1 MGKTV
6 RISGEGRDCSR
17 RLAAVILWLFILMGF
32 SPLVKSQQEG
42 ADSPLDHT
50 PVTAFK
56 RGEALEIK
64 ARVAGQADWMRFY
77 YRTQDLVDFQVRP
90 METSSGTDYVYSFDT
105 SALSGLEFDY
115 FIQASVN
122 GQTLALPPGAPE
134 STFRA
139 ADESG
144 TLLPPVPTGALEEEQ
159 MVRKYKMPIDLNASV
174 KAPLHQSSSDQE
186 SSIASADGNFR
197 VAWNFN
203 KNRLGIG
210 LDSNFIYAGEP
221 PEGSNPV
228 DLANMMLSLT
238 HGEHTLRVGDVNI
251 QESDFTVSGLGRR
264 GVEYAYY
271 DQKASIHL
279 FDVSAQQP
287 QGFSGFGVPK
297 PGLSLYGA
305 ALGSRFWKDQLS
317 FKVVYVA
324 GKDDPSLGSNVGVMW
339 GGMARQGRVLAFL
352 PEIIL
357 FSNKVTVGGEYA
369 ESRYDGNL
377 EDEQDALRGTAWRL
391 SGSAVLGKF
400 NLSANFRRIS
410 PQFNPIGFSYFTN
423 DRKIYDAN
431 LGLNLGRINL
441 SGSYLEARDNV
452 DDKPNLT
459 TTKNRNANLNLIWT
473 PSNPFSFNFTLK
485 YDSQDSS
492 ITEGEVFCPQDSQGL
507 QLSGAL
513 NWILG
518 RTGNI
523 TLSLTNARLSSAS
536 NPLLDN
542 RNLTANLSGSFRIG
556 NWLNLM
562 PTLGYSGGNMPAHDE
577 RQRMFNSFLLA
588 EAWFIPQIFSISFN
602 GSYSQTESGSMDI
615 SRLLNLEWN
624 LNLNVQKWV
633 PWIQVSSLVLSL
645 RGSYN
650 RSEMQGYV
658 RDYTAWFGQLDL
670 SF

>member
-1 MGKTV
+1 MREKV
-6 RISGEGRDCSR
+6 RISREGRDYSR
-17 RLAAVILWLFILMGF
+17 RLAAIIFWICILLGF
-32 SPLVKSQQEG
+32 SPLLGSQQEG
-42 ADSPLDHT
+42 ADTAIDHT

-56 RGEALEIK
+56 RGESLEIK
-64 ARVAGQADWMRFY
+64 AIVAGQADWMRFY
-77 YRTQDLVDFQVRP
+77 YRTPDLEDFQVRP
-90 METSSGTDYVYSFDT
+90 METSSGMDYVCNFDT
-105 SALSGLEFDY
+105 SVLSGLEFDY
-115 FIQASVN
+115 FIQVSIN
-122 GQTLALPPGAPE
+122 GQTLALPQGAPE

-139 ADESG
+139 VDESG
-144 TLLPPVPTGALEEEQ
+144 AFLPPVPTGPLEDEQ

-174 KAPLHQSSSDQE
+174 RIPIQQSSSDPE
-186 SSIASADGNFR
+186 SSIATADGNFR

-203 KNRLGIG
+203 KNRFGLG

-221 PEGSNPV
+221 PEGSNPF
-228 DLANMMLSLT
+228 DLSNMMLSVT
-238 HGEHTLRVGDVNI
+238 HGEHTLRVGDINI

-264 GVEYAYY
+264 GVEYAFYGR
-271 DQKASIHL
+271 KASIHL

-305 ALGSRFWKDQLS
+305 ALGSRFWKDRLS

-352 PEIIL
+352 PIISL
-357 FSNKVTVGGEYA
+357 FSNKVTLGGEYA

-377 EDEQDALRGTAWRL
+377 EDDQDALRGTAWRL
-391 SGSAVLGKF
+391 SGSALLGSF

-410 PQFNPIGFSYFTN
+410 PQFNPIGFSYFAN

-431 LGLNLGRINL
+431 LGLNLGRVNL

-473 PSNPFSFNFTLK
+473 LSNPFSFNFNLK

-492 ITEGEVFCPQDSQGL
+492 IIEGEVFSPQDSQGL

-536 NPLLDN
+536 NPQLDN
-542 RNLTANLSGSFRIG
+542 RNLTANLSGAFRIG
-556 NWLNLM
+556 NWLTLM
-562 PTLGYSGGNMPAHDE
+562 PTLGYSGINMPAQDE
-577 RQRMFNSFLLA
+577 RQKMLNSFLLA
-588 EAWFIPQIFSISFN
+588 EVWFIPQIVSVSFN
-602 GSYSQTESGSMDI
+602 GSYSQTEAGSPGI
-615 SRLLNLEWN
+615 SRFLNLEGN

-645 RGSYN
+645 RSSYN
-650 RSEMQGYV
+650 RSEMQGYI

>member
-1 MGKTV
+1 
-6 RISGEGRDCSR
+6 
-17 RLAAVILWLFILMGF
+17 LWLFILLGF
-32 SPLVKSQQEG
+32 SPLVRAKQEI
-42 ADSPLDHT
+42 AASPIHHT

-56 RGEALEIK
+56 RGETLEIK
-64 ARVAGQADWMRFY
+64 ARVAGRADWMRFY
-77 YRTQDLVDFQVRP
+77 YRTKDLVDFQVRP
-90 METSSGTDYVYSFDT
+90 METSSGTEYVYTFDT
-105 SALSGLEFDY
+105 SALSSLEFEY

-122 GQTLALPPGAPE
+122 GQTLAVPPGGPE
-134 STFRA
+134 STFKV

-144 TLLPPVPTGALEEEQ
+144 TLLPPVPTGTLEGERV
-159 MVRKYKMPIDLNASV
+159 VRKFKMPVDLNASV
-174 KAPLHQSSSDQE
+174 KAPLYQSSSDSE
-186 SSIASADGNFR
+186 SSFASADGNFR

-203 KNRLGIG
+203 KNRLGIS

-238 HGEHTLRVGDVNI
+238 QGEHILRVGDVNI
-251 QESDFTVSGLGRR
+251 QESGFTVSGLGRR
-264 GVEYAYY
+264 GVEYAYNGR
-271 DQKASIHL
+271 KASIHL

-324 GKDDPSLGSNVGVMW
+324 GKDDPRLGSNIGVLW
-339 GGMARQGRVLAFL
+339 GGMARQGRVLSFL

-369 ESRYDGNL
+369 ESRYNGNL
-377 EDEQDALRGTAWRL
+377 DDDQEALQGTAWRL
-391 SGSAVLGKF
+391 SGSAVLGRL
-400 NLSANFRRIS
+400 NLSTNFRRIGR
-410 PQFNPIGFSYFTN
+410 QFNPIGFSYFAN

-452 DDKPNLT
+452 EDRPDLT
-459 TTKNRNANLNLIWT
+459 TTKNRSANLNLIWT
-473 PSNPFSFNFTLK
+473 PSNPFSFSFALK
-485 YDSQDSS
+485 YDSQNSS
-492 ITEGEVFCPQDSQGL
+492 ITEGEVFSPQDSQGL
-507 QLSGAL
+507 QLSGSL

-523 TLSLTNARLSSAS
+523 TLSLTDARLSSAS

-542 RNLTANLSGSFRIG
+542 QNLTANLSGAFRIG
-556 NWLNLM
+556 NWLTLM
-562 PTLGYSGGNMPAHDE
+562 PTLGYSGMNMPAHDE
-577 RQRMFNSFLLA
+577 HQRMFNSFLLA
-588 EAWFIPQIFSISFN
+588 EAWFIPQIFSVSFN
-602 GSYSQTESGSMDI
+602 GSYSQTETGSLDV

-650 RSEMQGYV
+650 RSEIQGYV